1 MMEVNFNKL
10 LTMLAGGDKS
20 RALIIN
26 FLRSEKMSIQR
37 ICTVFVLAGLML
49 AMCGCGRPNLI
60 GTDAA
65 VYSTGKLYAVSG
77 KDLNSVYAA
86 TRAALQQLEI
96 AVIETAKD
104 VFYAKVV
111 GRVADGKIITIL
123 LEPRA
128 DNVTE
133 LRIKAGAF
141 GNEERSR
148 VIYEKIQQNL
158 RTGSGK

>member
-1 MMEVNFNKL
+1 
-10 LTMLAGGDKS
+10 
-20 RALIIN
+20 
-26 FLRSEKMSIQR
+26 MSVQR
-37 ICTVFVLAGLML
+37 MCTVCVLAGLML

-65 VYSTGKLYAVSG
+65 VYSRGKLYAVSG
-77 KDLNSVYAA
+77 QDLNSVYKA
-86 TRAALQQLEI
+86 TEAALRQLEI
-96 AVIETAKD
+96 EVTETSKD

-111 GRVADGKIITIL
+111 GRVADGKTVTIR
-123 LEPRA
+123 LEPGA

-133 LRIKAGAF
+133 LRIKAGTF

-158 RTGSGK
+158 GTGSGK

>member
-1 MMEVNFNKL
+1 
-10 LTMLAGGDKS
+10 
-20 RALIIN
+20 
-26 FLRSEKMSIQR
+26 MSIQR
-37 ICTVFVLAGLML
+37 ICTVCVLAGLTL

-65 VYSTGKLYAVSG
+65 VYSQGKLYAVSG
-77 KDLNSVYAA
+77 QDLNSVYVA

-96 AVIETAKD
+96 EVTETAKD

-111 GRVADGKIITIL
+111 GKVADGKTVTIR
-123 LEPRA
+123 LEPGA

-133 LRIKAGAF
+133 LRIKAGTF

-158 RTGSGK
+158 GTGSGK